1 VRHRSKTNSR
11 PWEDLEFR
19 RRYMSEKPF
28 CELTPWLRANIPA
41 FRKSLYPQEAATDP
55 HHIFG
60 GTAMRRWD
68 LASNLLA
75 VSRTVHIWAHAKD
88 CNIDARILGV
98 WRKMKDG
105 LFDADEFRKVTGKF
119 AAGWISLNRPQS
131 EPFVPLWEELVAYS
145 ERE

>member
-11 PWEDLEFR
+11 LWEDIPFR
-19 RRYMSEKPF
+19 RSYMESHAF

-55 HHIFG
+55 HHLFG
-60 GTAMRRWD
+60 GAGRRHDCAM
-68 LASNLLA
+68 NLLA
-75 VSRTVHIWAHAKD
+75 ICRGVHIWAHKSLVES
-88 CNIDARILGV
+88 RVLGV
-98 WRKMKDG
+98 WMKVKQG
-105 LFDADEFRKVTGKF
+105 LVEPDEFHRISGKYLP
-119 AAGWISLNRPQS
+119 GWIDLNRPQS